1 MMKIVQI
8 IIILHLLGLYFFRK
22 NIKLKKK
29 SLMTDLVTK
38 IEILRYVIYSITN
51 LVTNWVIKS
60 ITNLI
65 IDSVTIYERRTK

>member
-1 MMKIVQI
+1 
-8 IIILHLLGLYFFRK
+8 
-22 NIKLKKK
+22 
-29 SLMTDLVTK
+29 MTDLVTK

>member
-29 SLMTDLVTK
+29 
-38 IEILRYVIYSITN
+38 
-51 LVTNWVIKS
+51 
-60 ITNLI
+60 I
-65 IDSVTIYERRTK
+65 IND